1 MNLEKAMS
9 RILIIALLFVI
20 GTNITSHSQTTTA
33 PKNDYSKPETWL
45 CRPGRQD
52 ACATDMTTT
61 IVPANGKLS
70 IEKFAADPK
79 APIDCF
85 YVYPTVSTDP
95 TPNSDMSQDPA
106 EKLVVLQQFARFAS
120 TCRTFAP
127 MYRQI
132 TLRGLQTALATNA
145 DPLALFSKGAQY
157 DDVRDA
163 WQHYLK
169 NDNQGRGVVLIG
181 HSQGAFILQA
191 LIANEI
197 DGK

>member
-20 GTNITSHSQTTTA
+20 GTNITSDSQTTTA

-70 IEKFAADPK
+70 IEKWAADPN
-79 APIDCF
+79 ARIDCF

-95 TPNSDMSQDPA
+95 TPNSDMTPDDA
-106 EKLVVLQQFARFAS
+106 ERNVIRHQFARFAS
-120 TCRTFAP
+120 KCRPYAP
-127 MYRQI
+127 VYRQI
-132 TLRGLQTALATNA
+132 TLAGLQAMLG
-145 DPLALFSKGAQY
+145 KGGGSLL
-157 DDVRDA
+157 D
-163 WQHYLK
+163 H
-169 NDNQGRGVVLIG
+169 GV
-181 HSQGAFILQA
+181 
-191 LIANEI
+191 
-197 DGK
+197 